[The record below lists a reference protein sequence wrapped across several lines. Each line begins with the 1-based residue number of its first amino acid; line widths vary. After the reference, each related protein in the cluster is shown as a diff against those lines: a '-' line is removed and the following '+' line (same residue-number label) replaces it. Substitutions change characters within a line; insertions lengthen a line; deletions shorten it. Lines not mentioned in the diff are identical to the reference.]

1 MALALI
7 FAGGIGRRMKS
18 TGVPKQFLPIHEKPV
33 IFHVL
38 EKFQNHDEITGIV
51 IVCVEPWIERL
62 WDMVKEYGITK
73 VRHIVPGGKTGH
85 DSIRM
90 GLECMESFAHE
101 KDIVLI
107 HDGVRPLITPEL
119 ITTNI
124 RTVTAYGSAITCERV
139 RESVVESRDG
149 VSIDYVP
156 PRDNMYIAKAPQSF
170 YFGAISKLYRRAL
183 EDGRK
188 SIDSAHLC
196 HMYQVPMHMIES
208 PRHNMKITDAMD
220 YFVCRTIYDAMET
233 EDGKAWRMSNASRK

>member
-1 MALALI
+1 MVYGLI

-18 TGVPKQFLPIHEKPV
+18 TAIPKQFLPIHGKPV

-38 EKFQNHDEITGIV
+38 EKFQHHDEIAGIV
-51 IVCVEPWIERL
+51 IVCVKPWIERL
-62 WDMVKEYGITK
+62 WEMVRSYEITK
-73 VRHIVPGGKTGH
+73 VRHIVPGGRTGH
-85 DSIRM
+85 DSIRL
-90 GLECMESFAHE
+90 GLECMETFADG

-124 RTVTAYGSAITCERV
+124 QTVREYGSAITCEKV

-149 VSIDYVP
+149 ISIVHVP

-170 YFGAISKLYRRAL
+170 YFGAISKLYRDAL
-183 EDGRK
+183 TDGRK

-196 HMYQVPMHMIES
+196 HMYHIPMHMIES

-220 YFVCRTIYDAMET
+220 YFVCRTIYDAMDT
-233 EDGKAWRMSNASRK
+233 EDGKAWRMDGGR